1 MDETM
6 DDGLVKTGIDV
17 IGQVPWGT
25 HFCQFYQTREDLLDT
40 LVPYFEAGLENNE
53 FCMWITAEPLSTQ
66 ECCLIMSIC

>member
-1 MDETM
+1 MSPE
-6 DDGLVKTGIDV
+6 LVNTGIDV
-17 IGQVPWGT
+17 MGAVPWGT